1 MWAIGLKRPQKG
13 TCHIEIVQYYHSG
26 TFTVVKT
33 LRYRSDMG
41 VPFAL
46 CSATCGF
53 VLVTVEIELRNVSK
67 LLEAMVLEARP
78 EFACPITVMSN

>member
-1 MWAIGLKRPQKG
+1 
-13 TCHIEIVQYYHSG
+13 
-26 TFTVVKT
+26 
-33 LRYRSDMG
+33 MG